1 MAKNILK
8 MMILGFA
15 FKYAILYHAW
25 TVKIWWY
32 RRKNTN
38 KNIFENVLPD
48 APYSECFH
56 KVFLVMPTFRGKL
69 NCIIMG
75 MLTLLLNVLKQVQ
88 F

>member
-38 KNIFENVLPD
+38 KNIFENVLP
-48 APYSECFH
+48 ECLH
-56 KVFLVMPTFRGKL
+56 KVFLVIPTFRGNIRGKL